1 MKMQWNATG
10 SVQTNASRPDQR
22 CTRFTCGRG
31 IRTIRSSFPKMR
43 APVETCTTARTT
55 AAVANHAFP
64 AIVEEKT
71 DVMASEYVEF
81 TLASTGIDAD
91 PTGYDR
97 RVSRPWRR
105 LVLVP
110 AILFVVVST
119 SAFTLAK
126 LHLAKPGLPKS
137 GSVKLGD
144 LYRGETVFSTSCS
157 SCHGDSAQGGIGPKL
172 AGAHISLAAA
182 KAQIDNGGA
191 TMPPKLVQGR
201 QEEDVLAYLS
211 TIFAPGG

>member
-1 MKMQWNATG
+1 M
-10 SVQTNASRPDQR
+10 
-22 CTRFTCGRG
+22 
-31 IRTIRSSFPKMR
+31 
-43 APVETCTTARTT
+43 
-55 AAVANHAFP
+55 
-64 AIVEEKT
+64 
-71 DVMASEYVEF
+71 
-81 TLASTGIDAD
+81 
-91 PTGYDR
+91 
-97 RVSRPWRR
+97 
-105 LVLVP
+105 
-110 AILFVVVST
+110 LFVVVSA